1 MSKKKLIRF
10 KANKEFERLF
20 EPSALDLIE
29 RDHEL
34 KGRWHS
40 DFFKNNN
47 DLVLELGCGRGEY
60 TIGLARLNRDKNYI
74 GVDIKG
80 SRLFFG
86 ARVIEEERIHN
97 ACLVRSQIELV
108 PAIFDREVSQIWLT
122 FPDPRPDRVRRR
134 LTAPNFLNRYRKIL
148 ADRGTICL
156 KTDSRE
162 LYEFTLD
169 LAGKNNLE
177 VLESTTDLYDSP
189 LKERM
194 PQIQTQYEEKF
205 LAAGKKI
212 CFLQF
217 RLDRDVAPLKP
228 KTSVSAPK

>member
-10 KANKEFERLF
+10 RANQKFERLF

-34 KGRWHS
+34 KGRWNS
-40 DFFKNNN
+40 GFFKNNN

-60 TIGLARLNRDKNYI
+60 TIGLARLNPEKNYI
-74 GVDIKG
+74 GIDIKG

-86 ARVIEEERIHN
+86 ARTIEDERIHN

-148 ADRGTICL
+148 AENGTICL
-156 KTDSRE
+156 KTDAYD
-162 LYEFTLD
+162 LYQFTLE
-169 LAGKNNLE
+169 LAHKNNLE
-177 VLESTTDLYDSP
+177 ILEHTPDLYASP
-189 LKERM
+189 LKDRL
-194 PQIQTQYEEKF
+194 PPIQTQYEEKY

-212 CFLQF
+212 CFMQF

-228 KTSVSAPK
+228 KSNNAPE